1 MGKVSSSLINTDMA
15 VRLLL
20 IALVACTEALV
31 LSTGASRTPARL
43 ARQPAV
49 NMVVE
54 PSSLDSSSLDAASQ
68 LLALSIPIPEYSP
81 GKAFLMMASNIF
93 VICTMSIQ
101 GKSLARG
108 TSHDEMVESFGITW
122 LLAGTSLGHIVGAG
136 AILGVSSLGVF

>member
-81 GKAFLMMASNIF
+81 GKVCLARCIHCAPISEGHCSGSQAFLMMASNIF

-122 LLAGTSLGHIVGAG
+122 
-136 AILGVSSLGVF
+136 